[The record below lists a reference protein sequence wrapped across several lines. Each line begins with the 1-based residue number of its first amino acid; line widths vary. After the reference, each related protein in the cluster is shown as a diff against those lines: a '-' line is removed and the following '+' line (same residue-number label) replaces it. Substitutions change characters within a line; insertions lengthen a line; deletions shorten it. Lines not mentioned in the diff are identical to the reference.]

1 MAAPLYPGNRLRA
14 GRRGVSIIECVLAL
28 SVIVGFM
35 FVTVRV
41 FSFGLPTS
49 SNQAAV
55 NDTVA
60 AKTDTPLLA
69 SQTSD
74 TRTP

>member
-1 MAAPLYPGNRLRA
+1 MAAPPYPGNRLRT
-14 GRRGVSIIECVLAL
+14 GRRGVSLIECVLAL
-28 SVIVGFM
+28 SVIFGFM

-41 FSFGLPTS
+41 MSFGLPTS
-49 SNQAAV
+49 SSHAAGT
-55 NDTVA
+55 DTVA

-69 SQTSD
+69 SENSD